1 MSYTSQNPY
10 GGPVN
15 MPEQRGPDIN
25 SAGLPARQLA
35 QGLAEVA
42 GQWAGFWAQAEQA
55 KAVSAASSA
64 TATASM
70 ELGDMVLGF
79 EKDPDPA
86 GVPDRFKQRL
96 ADWKTQKLEGL
107 SPQAAQLVGRWIDR
121 AGAASY
127 NQINASASRRVTQEL
142 QAQAA
147 TDHGA
152 HAQRIAAAPDQA
164 TADAELQALKASI
177 AGNVQGGVIPRGD
190 AQTWFSRSM
199 AQAISIK
206 AAKDPIGA
214 QQMLD
219 RHKAEMDAGTVA
231 TLTGSLRGPVERRED
246 ENDVQQRITLNQ
258 DVRTRAD
265 AVVQGL
271 MARGLPQHVAQGLAA
286 NAIQE
291 SGANP
296 ATRPGDGGA
305 SDGLFQ
311 WRDSRRQAFKAQYG
325 IDPSQATLDQQLD
338 FTVAE
343 LQGSEKR
350 AGDALLAT
358 RTPEDAARVGS
369 TAYLRP
375 RDTAVEE
382 RRRAGYATA
391 LAGGSPRQMVLDQ
404 VRQDSAD
411 MPLGR
416 RLHRETLVEQ
426 WFNRLDAQQGQ
437 QRAALGSEL
446 RDLSATYLAGNTT
459 PAIPENRIR
468 ELHPADSQRIID
480 SLNITRTAGDAL
492 KASAFASP
500 ADQTSMRAQLAGNPA
515 DTYLA
520 ADRQQAVEHYDQ
532 GLTRIRTA
540 IKDDPGGYAGTAP
553 EVQELVR
560 AGATA
565 PQIMAASIGV
575 QQRMGV
581 LPSARRLLT
590 NDQATVMAELLRTT
604 PPEKADMAAT
614 LGRLAQDFG
623 AGDADPARR
632 ATGAALF
639 NAALGELVKHQK
651 IGWEWIAFAGM
662 DRPEQAQGRAML
674 QQALVF
680 EAARGGPEAVVKLL
694 PQDQAKALPGELD
707 SALTDLRTVTSHHP
721 GGMALFDNSR
731 RSIET
736 IARMRVMKGESAS
749 QAAKNAYNDV
759 IGHKW
764 EPAGDDG
771 SGWMF
776 DTHTMLVPKGQ
787 AGAIETSLATVR
799 GGIKP
804 GDIMP
809 LPDPMRRT
817 ASEAELR
824 DATASAARRGFW
836 INNADGSGAVLV
848 GRSTG
853 GAIINIMRADGRP
866 IEVLFE
872 HLPTAAQRSAG
883 ATVTPTGEIVPPRAP
898 RPANLDFSSWSQR
911 QGAAPPTS
919 TPSLQPTNPPSFDPY
934 TAASNWLAD
943 TGLPAAGRMLERTSP
958 GTQMLKSVAD
968 IRLPSWSQRAQQRY
982 GRQPSDVSTTP
993 EPNTAP
999 TTSPPEIQR
1008 ATFWDRISRPS
1019 FDPYSSNSIFPD
1031 FRKLARD
1038 VRLLRRYFAGDQIST
1053 PTVGDRIP

>member
-35 QGLAEVA
+35 QGLAEVS
-42 GQWAGFWAQAEQA
+42 GQWAGFWAQAQQA
-55 KAVSAASSA
+55 QNV
-64 TATASM
+64 ATASKHSADLPM
-70 ELGDMVLGF
+70 ELGDMVRGF
-79 EKDPDPA
+79 DSDPDPA
-86 GVPDRFKQRL
+86 GAADRFKQR
-96 ADWKTQKLEGL
+96 AAEWRTQKLEGL
-107 SPQAAQLVGRWIDR
+107 EPGVQRLVDRQMQQLIPAAYNQVAGRAAERTRTNLR
-121 AGAASY
+121 AGF
-127 NQINASASRRVTQEL
+127 TDTL
-142 QAQAA
+142 GTFAQ
-147 TDHGA
+147 GL
-152 HAQRIAAAPDQA
+152 AAAPDEPTTQA
-164 TADAELQALKASI
+164 QLQGIKAHISGNVAAGNIPQADATQY
-177 AGNVQGGVIPRGD
+177 
-190 AQTWFSRSM
+190 FSRAV
-199 AQAISIK
+199 AQAITIK
-206 AAKDPIGA
+206 SATDPIAA
-214 QQMLD
+214 QQMLE

-231 TLTGSLRGPVERRED
+231 TLTTSLRGPLERRQD
-246 ENDVQQRITLNQ
+246 ENDVQQRITLSQ

-271 MARGLPQHVAQGLAA
+271 VARNIPLHVAQGLAA

-358 RTPEDAARVGS
+358 RTPEDAARVAS

-416 RLHRETLVEQ
+416 RLHREALVEQ

-520 ADRQQAVEHYDQ
+520 AERQQAVGHYDQ

-804 GDIMP
+804 SDIMP

-853 GAIINIMRADGRP
+853 GAIINIMRADGSP

-872 HLPTAAQRSAG
+872 HLPKPGQPAIALPAATTDQPGTAPAP
-883 ATVTPTGEIVPPRAP
+883 TPPEARRA
-898 RPANLDFSSWSQR
+898 RFLDLMSR
-911 QGAAPPTS
+911 
-919 TPSLQPTNPPSFDPY
+919 PSFDPY
-934 TAASNWLAD
+934 TALSNVMADALFPNALPPGVRQDSPMPAS
-943 TGLPAAGRMLERTSP
+943 TVPAAQPAPQQLPVWRG
-958 GTQMLKSVAD
+958 
-968 IRLPSWSQRAQQRY
+968 LPSWSQRAAERY
-982 GRQPSDVSTTP
+982 GRPRQGTP
-993 EPNTAP
+993 ME
-999 TTSPPEIQR
+999 
-1008 ATFWDRISRPS
+1008 
-1019 FDPYSSNSIFPD
+1019 
-1031 FRKLARD
+1031 
-1038 VRLLRRYFAGDQIST
+1038 
-1053 PTVGDRIP
+1053 GDR